1 MTPPAPFTAAELE
14 AARALVARDVP
25 VTPAYRWPLLCEALG
40 ADVWVKHENHTPA
53 GAFKVRGGI
62 TYMHA
67 LVQREPGVTRVVS
80 ATRGNHGQSIAR
92 AAVACGLAAT
102 IVVPHGNSPAKNA
115 AMRAWGADLVVHGRD
130 FQEAAEHAADLAA
143 THGWHAVPA
152 FHPDLLLGV
161 ATYAAELHDQVPD
174 LDVVYVPIG
183 MGSGACANIA
193 VRDLRGLATRV
204 VGVVAAGAPAYA
216 LSFAA
221 GHVVTT
227 ERADTFVDGVACR
240 TPPAEGVAAVV
251 AGAERVLQIG
261 EDDARRAMRLM
272 WDATHQM
279 PEPAGALALAGAWA
293 DRDALAGRNVAVVMT
308 GGNTDADV
316 VRDALAPTGDD
327 AAT

>member
-1 MTPPAPFTAAELE
+1 MTPLAPFTAAQLE
-14 AARALVARDVP
+14 AARELVARDAP
-25 VTPAYRWPLLCEALG
+25 VTPAYRWPLLCDALG

-62 TYMHA
+62 TYMDA
-67 LVQREPGVTRVVS
+67 LVRREPAVSRVVS
-80 ATRGNHGQSIAR
+80 ATRGNHGQSVAR
-92 AAVACGLAAT
+92 AAVAAGLGVT
-102 IVVPHGNSPAKNA
+102 IVVPHGNSPGKNA
-115 AMRAWGADLVVHGRD
+115 AMRAWGADLVEHGRD
-130 FQEAAEHAADLAA
+130 FQEAAEHAAALAA
-143 THGWHAVPA
+143 EHGWHPVPA
-152 FHPDLLLGV
+152 FHPDLVLGV
-161 ATYAAELHDQVPD
+161 ATYAAELHEQVPD

-183 MGSGACANIA
+183 MGSGVCANIA
-193 VRDLRGLATRV
+193 VRDLRALATRV

-221 GHVVTT
+221 GRVVTT

-251 AGAERVLQIG
+251 AGAERVREIG
-261 EDDARRAMRLM
+261 EDDARLAMRLM

-293 DRDALAGRNVAVVMT
+293 DRDHLAGRRVAVIMT

-316 VRDALAPTGDD
+316 VR
-327 AAT
+327 AAMEG